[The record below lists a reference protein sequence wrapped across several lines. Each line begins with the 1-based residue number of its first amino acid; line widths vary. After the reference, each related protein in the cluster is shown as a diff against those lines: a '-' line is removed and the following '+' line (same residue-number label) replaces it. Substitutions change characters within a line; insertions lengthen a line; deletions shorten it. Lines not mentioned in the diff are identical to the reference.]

1 MLFFRTE
8 RDICGYLI
16 MNDSTYDVNK
26 IITKES
32 PTLRLTTWI
41 AQNEFD
47 FRHFIIM
54 KHNQSS
60 IYKYLSFTL
69 DSLDECESLRL
80 RLISMALDSL
90 DECRYVRVSHEKKGY
105 TVSAFSICDIGWGE
119 MLIIKTITN
128 GPACYYIVPKKG
140 KWRGDTH
147 SDKRVIG
154 DGVEIVR

>member
-1 MLFFRTE
+1 MLVFRTE
-8 RDICGYLI
+8 RDICDYL
-16 MNDSTYDVNK
+16 MTNDSTYDVK
-26 IITKES
+26 KLITKES
-32 PTLRLTTWI
+32 PTLRLATWL
-41 AQNEFD
+41 AANEFD
-47 FRHFIIM
+47 FRHFLIM
-54 KHNQSS
+54 KRNLSNKH
-60 IYKYLSFTL
+60 KYLSFAL

-80 RLISMALDSL
+80 RHTSVALDSL
-90 DECRYVRVSHEKKGY
+90 DECRYVRASHEKKGY

-128 GPACYYIVPKKG
+128 GPASYYIVPKKG